1 MTEAERIQRA
11 FLRAVAEAKR
21 QSPYRTGNLRIFG
34 MSSRVASA
42 RELDIY
48 VNEQKAPYMKYT
60 NEPWSNFKPPLR
72 GKQNPNEGWW
82 GRAARSAAQCLARE
96 LGGTLQ

>member
-11 FLRAVAEAKR
+11 FLRAVARAKNA
-21 QSPYRTGNLRIFG
+21 SPYRTGNLRIFG
-34 MSSRVASA
+34 VSSRVASG

-82 GRAARSAAQCLARE
+82 GRAARAAAQCLARE